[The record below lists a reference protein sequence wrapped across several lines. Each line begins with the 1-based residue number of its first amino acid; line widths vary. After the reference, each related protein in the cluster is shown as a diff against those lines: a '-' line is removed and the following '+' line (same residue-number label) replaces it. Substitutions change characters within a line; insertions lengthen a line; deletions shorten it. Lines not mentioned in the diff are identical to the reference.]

1 MIKKYKIPPYES
13 MFQPTTT
20 IFENNITFEEFLVGI
35 LCRLNEVIDLVNKHE
50 EFVET
55 YSGKIEEIE
64 SKVTQLY
71 QDFET
76 YKTQTDESIR
86 TQFEAIVTEFDARL
100 ASATAYMRAYTDSRY
115 AELDNKIDNV
125 ALGQISVYDPTSG
138 VMLPLQTVINNLYDS
153 GRTDAITASEY
164 DALELTATVYDG
176 KEITA
181 YEFDQNGKSILME

>member
-1 MIKKYKIPPYES
+1 MIAKYKIPPYVS

-64 SKVTQLY
+64 AKVTQLY

-76 YKTQTDESIR
+76 YKIQTDEYQDQTI
-86 TQFEAIVTEFDARL
+86 Q
-100 ASATAYMRAYTDSRY
+100 
-115 AELDNKIDNV
+115 IDN
-125 ALGQISVYDPTSG
+125 ST
-138 VMLPLQTVINNLYDS
+138 INNNLN
-153 GRTDAITASEY
+153 
-164 DALELTATVYDG
+164 
-176 KEITA
+176 EIS
-181 YEFDQNGKSILME
+181 KSTIYYNFFKIIKL